1 MCNAKSKLLLFPGII
16 FLNNQSLK
24 LIFILNQIAMQ
35 VAVTRKKYIFSPDPS
50 RIIARFLYVNDERS
64 ADIIR
69 KVLAMPEKEVNIAMS
84 QLLRGYSRRHRN
96 ISKIFE
102 KHFAKMAP
110 IFDKIEVNEEDLTPA
125 QKALIGSYFTME
137 YSIESAAFFN
147 PSIVEN
153 PDQSETRPDETRV
166 IFSFRATGEGH
177 ISSVVFRSGILDRNN
192 NLTLEPVGKM
202 LAEADVITR
211 NSYDKKAFLEKLVE
225 MQEKGNVISPAVLDK
240 HDEKKDQANFIP
252 PVIVD
257 KHDEKQDNRNV
268 ISPAFILDKL
278 GDNFTYGE
286 LMMNIDKA
294 RKDSELTEDQVK
306 IINQM
311 MWLASSHYEINF
323 SIDSAISERVIFP
336 ISATEQKGIEDA
348 RFVKFTD
355 DNGEITYYATYTAY
369 DGMAIMPKLISTKD
383 FYDFKILPINGE
395 IAQNKGMALFPR
407 KINGKYAMLCRI
419 DGVNNYIAYSD
430 SINIWREAKIIQ
442 RPKFPWELVQIGNA
456 GSPIETEDG
465 WLVITHAVGS
475 MREYSLGAS
484 LYDLKN
490 PEIEIGRLSNP
501 LMVPNE
507 TEREGYVPNVIYSC
521 GSMIHNEDLVIPYA
535 MSDHSSSYA
544 TVDLRE
550 LLDVLKASGSNG
562 KLL

>member
-1 MCNAKSKLLLFPGII
+1 
-16 FLNNQSLK
+16 
-24 LIFILNQIAMQ
+24 MQ
-35 VAVTRKKYIFSPDPS
+35 VAVNRKKFIFSPDPS
-50 RIIARFLYVNDERS
+50 RIIARFLYVSDERS

-69 KVLAMPEKEVNIAMS
+69 KVLAMPEKEVNIAIS

-96 ISKIFE
+96 ISKVFE
-102 KHFAKMAP
+102 KYFNRLAP
-110 IFDKIEVNEEDLTPA
+110 IFDKIEVNEEDLSES

-147 PSIVEN
+147 PSVVEH
-153 PDQSETRPDETRV
+153 PDQSEIGKDEKRV

-177 ISSVVFRSGILDRNN
+177 ISSIVFRSGILDKNN
-192 NLTLEPVGKM
+192 NLTIEPVGKM
-202 LAEADVITR
+202 LAEADVIKR
-211 NSYDKKAFLEKLVE
+211 NIYEKKTFQKKLNEMQDHPTVILTPLIEKLEEVQN
-225 MQEKGNVISPAVLDK
+225 QENVIAPVVVGTPIENSEQKNTISTAFVFDNLN
-240 HDEKKDQANFIP
+240 EK
-252 PVIVD
+252 
-257 KHDEKQDNRNV
+257 
-268 ISPAFILDKL
+268 
-278 GDNFTYGE
+278 FTYGE
-286 LMMNIDKA
+286 LMKNIELA
-294 RKDSELTEDQVK
+294 RKKPDVTEEQLK
-306 IINQM
+306 IIIQM
-311 MWLASSHYEINF
+311 MWLASSHYEIHF
-323 SIDSAISERVIFP
+323 TIDSAISERVIFP

-369 DGMAIMPKLISTKD
+369 DGMATMPKLISTKD

-407 KINGKYAMLCRI
+407 KINGKYARLCRI

-442 RPKFPWELVQIGNA
+442 RPKYPWELVQIGNA
-456 GSPIETEDG
+456 GSPIETKEG

-484 LYDLKN
+484 LYDLEN
-490 PEIEIGRLSNP
+490 PEIEIGRLSSP

-507 TEREGYVPNVIYSC
+507 AEREGYVPNVIYSC
-521 GSMIHNEDLVIPYA
+521 GSMIHNDELVIPYA
-535 MSDHSSSYA
+535 MSDHSSTYA

-550 LLDVLKASGSNG
+550 LLDVLKASGNN
-562 KLL
+562 K

>member
-1 MCNAKSKLLLFPGII
+1 
-16 FLNNQSLK
+16 
-24 LIFILNQIAMQ
+24 MQ
-35 VAVTRKKYIFSPDPS
+35 VAVTRKKFIFSPDPT
-50 RIIARFLYVNDERS
+50 RVIARFLYMNDERS

-84 QLLRGYSRRHRN
+84 QLLRGFSRRHRN
-96 ISKIFE
+96 ISQIFE
-102 KHFAKMAP
+102 KHFAKLAP
-110 IFDKIEVNEEDLTPA
+110 IFNKIEVNEDDLSVS

-153 PDQSETRPDETRV
+153 PDQTETKSDEKRV

-177 ISSVVFRSGILDRNN
+177 ISSIVFRSGILDKNN
-192 NLTLEPVGKM
+192 NLTIEPVGNM
-202 LAEADVITR
+202 LAEADVIKR
-211 NSYDKKAFLEKLVE
+211 NVYDKKTFQKKLDE
-225 MQEKGNVISPAVLDK
+225 MQDQANVISPVIIDKLDKMQDKGNVISPA
-240 HDEKKDQANFIP
+240 
-252 PVIVD
+252 IVD
-257 KHDEKQDNRNV
+257 KHDEMQDEGNV
-268 ISPAFILDKL
+268 ISSAFILDKL
-278 GDNFTYGE
+278 GDEFTYGE
-286 LMMNIDKA
+286 LMKNLEIA
-294 RKDSELTEDQVK
+294 RKDTNLSDDHKKL
-306 IINQM
+306 INQM

-336 ISATEQKGIEDA
+336 ISATEQRGIEDA

-355 DNGEITYYATYTAY
+355 DNDEVTYYATYTAY
-369 DGMAIMPKLISTKD
+369 DGMAILPKLISTKD
-383 FYDFKILPINGE
+383 FYNFKILPINGE

-442 RPKFPWELVQIGNA
+442 QPKYPWELVQIGNA

-475 MREYSLGAS
+475 MREYTLGAS
-484 LYDLKN
+484 LYELEN
-490 PEIEIGRLSNP
+490 PEKEIGRLSSP

-507 TEREGYVPNVIYSC
+507 VEREGYVPNVIYSC
-521 GSMIHNEDLVIPYA
+521 GSIIHNDDLIIPYA
-535 MSDHSSSYA
+535 MSDHSSTYA
-544 TVDLRE
+544 TVNLRE
-550 LLDVLKASGSNG
+550 LLDVLKASGNNNR
-562 KLL
+562 K

>member
-1 MCNAKSKLLLFPGII
+1 
-16 FLNNQSLK
+16 
-24 LIFILNQIAMQ
+24 MQ
-35 VAVTRKKYIFSPDPS
+35 VEVIRKKHVFSPDPS
-50 RIIARFLYVNDERS
+50 RIIARFLQVGDERS
-64 ADIIR
+64 ANIIR

-96 ISKIFE
+96 ISKVFE
-102 KHFAKMAP
+102 KYFNRMAP
-110 IFDKIEVNEEDLTPA
+110 IFDTIEVNEEDLSSS

-147 PSIVEN
+147 PSVIEH
-153 PDQSETRPDETRV
+153 PDQSEIGVDEKRV

-177 ISSVVFRSGILDRNN
+177 ISSIVFRSGILDKNN
-192 NLTLEPVGKM
+192 NLTIEPVGKM
-202 LAEADVITR
+202 LAEADVIKR
-211 NSYDKKAFLEKLVE
+211 NVYEKKAFLKKLDELQDHTAVIASDPVEKPNETLK
-225 MQEKGNVISPAVLDK
+225 QENTIA
-240 HDEKKDQANFIP
+240 
-252 PVIVD
+252 PVIIDTKV
-257 KHDEKQDNRNV
+257 EENEPSN
-268 ISPAFILDKL
+268 ITSSAFVFDHL

-286 LMMNIDKA
+286 LMRNIDLA
-294 RKDSELTEDQVK
+294 RKDPKVTEDQLNLT
-306 IINQM
+306 IQM
-311 MWLASSHYEINF
+311 MWLASSHYEIHF

-355 DNGEITYYATYTAY
+355 DDGEITYYATYTAY
-369 DGMAIMPKLISTKD
+369 DGMATMPKLISTTD

-430 SINIWREAKIIQ
+430 KINIWREAKIIQ
-442 RPKFPWELVQIGNA
+442 EPKYPWELVQIGNA
-456 GSPIETEDG
+456 GSPIETKDG

-484 LYDLKN
+484 LYNLDN
-490 PEIEIGRLSNP
+490 PEIEIGRLSSP

-521 GSMIHNEDLVIPYA
+521 GSLVHNKELVIPYA
-535 MSDHSSSYA
+535 MSDHSSSFA

-550 LLDVLKASGSNG
+550 LLDVLKGSGNN
-562 KLL
+562 K